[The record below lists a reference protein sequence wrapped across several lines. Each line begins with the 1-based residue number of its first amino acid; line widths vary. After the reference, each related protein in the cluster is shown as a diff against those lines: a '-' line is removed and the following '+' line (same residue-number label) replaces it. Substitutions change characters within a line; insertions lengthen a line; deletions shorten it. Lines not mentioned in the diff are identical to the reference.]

1 MDIVRVELPRDTVAC
16 VNPDFIGK
24 KRQSL
29 VSFIVS
35 LASDGSVPLGA
46 RLGLHD
52 RRKEQDSKQQ
62 HPAENC

>member
-1 MDIVRVELPRDTVAC
+1 MDIVRVELPRDAVAC

-35 LASDGSVPLGA
+35 LASDGSVPLG
-46 RLGLHD
+46 GLHH
-52 RRKEQDSKQQ
+52 RRNEQDSKQQ